1 MSNFA
6 APLSSSAGPKPAD
19 LAGQLLIIKPLD
31 YRKDI
36 DTVNGKADAIS
47 CDVINLDKNEEY
59 SDVLFFNIAIRN
71 ALKGLIGQQVLCRI
85 GQGVAK
91 PGKTAPWILSDASTD
106 ATAVAKAQA
115 YKGPT
120 TSASASAP
128 ATTTVNGTEVP
139 AEVAA
144 LLAQLGAKPI

>member
-6 APLSSSAGPKPAD
+6 APLSASAGPKPAD

-47 CDVINLDKNEEY
+47 CDVVNLDKNEEY

-71 ALKGLIGQQVLCRI
+71 ALKGLVGQQVLCRI
-85 GQGVAK
+85 QQGVAK

-120 TSASASAP
+120 TPASASAP
-128 ATTTVNGTEVP
+128 AATIAGTDVP
-139 AEVAA
+139 PEVAA
-144 LLAQLGAKPI
+144 LLAQLGAKPL

>member
-1 MSNFA
+1 MSDFA
-6 APLSSSAGPKPAD
+6 APLSASAGPKPAD

-47 CDVINLDKNEEY
+47 CDVINLDKGEEH
-59 SDVLFFNIAIRN
+59 SDVLFFNIAIRS
-71 ALKGLIGQQVLCRI
+71 ALKGLLGQKVLCRI
-85 GQGVAK
+85 QQGQAK
-91 PGKTAPWILSDASTD
+91 PGKTAPWILVDASTD
-106 ATAVAKAQA
+106 AAAVAKAQA
-115 YKGPT
+115 YKGAGT
-120 TSASASAP
+120 AAP
-128 ATTTVNGTEVP
+128 ATANVGGTEVP